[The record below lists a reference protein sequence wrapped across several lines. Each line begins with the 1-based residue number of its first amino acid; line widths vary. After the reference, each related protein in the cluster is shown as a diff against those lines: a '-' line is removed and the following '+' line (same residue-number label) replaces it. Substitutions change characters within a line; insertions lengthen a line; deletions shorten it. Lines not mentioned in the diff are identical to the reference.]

1 MTNENLPETGGARKA
16 NGRHVEKTRKESN
29 WPRSIMASAA
39 LVAVG
44 SLGTAVVL
52 DWYFYFLVDG
62 LATSLRPIG
71 EALHQAIGHG
81 SNSKT
86 PAN

>member
-1 MTNENLPETGGARKA
+1 MTKENQSETGGAGNA
-16 NGRHVEKTRKESN
+16 NGRHVERTKKESN
-29 WPRSIMASAA
+29 WTRSIMASAA

-62 LATSLRPIG
+62 LSTSLRPIG
-71 EALHQAIGHG
+71 EALHQVAGHAG
-81 SNSKT
+81 DSKT